1 MNVDV
6 WLVEDES
13 AIADTLV
20 YALQTDGFVVR
31 WFERGQ
37 AMLDALRVSQPNL
50 LILDIGLPDMNGF
63 EVCRQVLAQHDIPLL
78 FLTAR
83 SEEVD
88 RIVGLEMGADDYI
101 AKPFSPREVCARVRT
116 VLRRYQKGLSGQNGA
131 QSAQTSV
138 SSSLSLFEVRE
149 SQGLVIFCGQALSLT
164 RYEFLLLKTLLS
176 EPLRIFPRQLLMD
189 LVWENALETLERTVD
204 THIKTLRQKLRNVND
219 TLNPISTHRGLG
231 YSISVTES
239 GAQI

>member
-116 VLRRYQKGLSGQNGA
+116 VLRRYQKSLSGQNGA

-204 THIKTLRQKLRNVND
+204 THIKTLRQKLRNIND

>member
-63 EVCRQVLAQHDIPLL
+63 EECRQVLAQHDIPLL

-116 VLRRYQKGLSGQNGA
+116 VLRRYQKGLLGQNGA
-131 QSAQTSV
+131 QSAQASAP
-138 SSSLSLFEVRE
+138 SLFEVRE